1 MPPAQSS
8 APRCRPPCLAP
19 GSAPGL
25 SPASATIERRFSRG
39 AMGLW
44 DALSQAGPDGP
55 PTVAQLSSNAHNL
68 TATIGGNAERTGGTS
83 MAHEPGAHEP
93 THHQHQPEGHG
104 REPDEHA
111 IRERAYAIWV
121 EEGKP
126 EGRGVD
132 HW

>member
-1 MPPAQSS
+1 
-8 APRCRPPCLAP
+8 
-19 GSAPGL
+19 
-25 SPASATIERRFSRG
+25 
-39 AMGLW
+39 
-44 DALSQAGPDGP
+44 
-55 PTVAQLSSNAHNL
+55 
-68 TATIGGNAERTGGTS
+68 

-104 REPDEHA
+104 HEPDEHA

-132 HW
+132 HWLRARWELEQAHDPKAELRRLEGESEPAHKTV